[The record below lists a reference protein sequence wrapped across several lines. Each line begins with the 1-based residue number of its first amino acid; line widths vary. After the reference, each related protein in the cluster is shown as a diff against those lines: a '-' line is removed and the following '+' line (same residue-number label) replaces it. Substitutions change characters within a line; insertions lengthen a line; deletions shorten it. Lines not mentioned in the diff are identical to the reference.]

1 MTLTRLLPGPTE
13 VFALENQWRE
23 TLAALYET
31 PQELWLRIN
40 LIASVNGNAA
50 GADGTSHELSN
61 STDRRILGAIR
72 RLSDVV
78 VVGASSVRK
87 EGYFLPT
94 SAPLAIITGSGDLTG
109 HQIPSDV
116 DETRV
121 IVLCPPE
128 ARETLARSLGGTL
141 VTVVTLPGP
150 RMNVVAIVEA
160 LRARGYDSIVC
171 EGGPSLAAQ
180 FLDACVVDEVC
191 LSTSPLLNNTNVPVF
206 QGLSHSKRLRLTQL
220 LVDPGSVLYARWQ
233 VQGESESLPTTA

>member
-13 VFALENQWRE
+13 VVTLENQWRE

-50 GADGTSHELSN
+50 GADGTSHGLSN
-61 STDRRILGAIR
+61 STDRRILGTIR
-72 RLSDVV
+72 RLSHVV

-87 EGYFLPT
+87 EGYFLPK
-94 SAPLAIITGSGDLTG
+94 SAPLAIVTSSGDLTG
-109 HQIPSDV
+109 HQIPSDI
-116 DETRV
+116 DKTRV

-128 ARETLARSLGGTL
+128 ARDTLARSLGNTRA
-141 VTVVTLPGP
+141 TVITLPGP
-150 RMNVVAIVEA
+150 RMHPLAIVEA
-160 LRARGYDSIVC
+160 LRARGHSSIVC

-180 FLDACVVDEVC
+180 FLDAGIVDEVC

-206 QGLSHSKRLRLTQL
+206 QGLSRSRRLKLTQL
-220 LVDPGSVLYARWQ
+220 LVDPQSVLYARWL
-233 VQGESESLPTTA
+233 VQDGSAALQATE

>member
-13 VFALENQWRE
+13 VFALKNQWRE

-50 GADGTSHELSN
+50 GADGTSHGLSS

-87 EGYFLPT
+87 EGYFFPKP
-94 SAPLAIITGSGDLTG
+94 APLAIVTGSGDLIG
-109 HQIPSDV
+109 HQIPSDI
-116 DETRV
+116 DETRL

-128 ARETLARSLGGTL
+128 ARDTLAHSLRDTR
-141 VTVVTLPGP
+141 VTVITLPGP
-150 RMNVVAIVEA
+150 RMHPAAIVKA
-160 LRARGYDSIVC
+160 LRARGHNRIVC

-180 FLDACVVDEVC
+180 FLDAGVVDEVC

-206 QGLSHSKRLRLTQL
+206 QGLSHSQRLKLTQL
-220 LVDPGSVLYARWQ
+220 LVDQESVLYARWQ
-233 VQGESESLPTTA
+233 VQDGSAARPTSA